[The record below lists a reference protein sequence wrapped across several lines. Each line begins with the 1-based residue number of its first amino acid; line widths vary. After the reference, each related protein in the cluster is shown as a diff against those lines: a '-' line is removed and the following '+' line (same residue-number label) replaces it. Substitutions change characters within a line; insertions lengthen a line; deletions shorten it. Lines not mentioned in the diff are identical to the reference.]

1 MTSSK
6 LKKLFV
12 IINKLDKKNLSLFLR
27 LSAYQSFV
35 ISRLTSKKTLS
46 AKEVLNSPL
55 RLSKAQKY
63 RYIRDLLNKNFI
75 KKTYNKY
82 SIK

>member
-1 MTSSK
+1 MTPK
-6 LKKLFV
+6 LKNLFV

-35 ISRLTSKKTLS
+35 ISRLISKKTLS
-46 AKEVLNSPL
+46 AKEVLNTPL

-75 KKTYNKY
+75 KKTYNQY
-82 SIK
+82 VIK

>member
-1 MTSSK
+1 MTLSK

-12 IINKLDKKNLSLFLR
+12 TINKLDKRNLHLFLH
-27 LSAYQSFV
+27 LSTYQCFV
-35 ISRLTSKKTLS
+35 ISKLVSKKTLS

-63 RYIRDLLNKNFI
+63 RYIKDLLNKNLIKKKYNQYFI
-75 KKTYNKY
+75 K
-82 SIK
+82 

>member
-12 IINKLDKKNLSLFLR
+12 IINKLDKKNLHLFLH
-27 LSAYQSFV
+27 LSTYQCFV
-35 ISRLTSKKTLS
+35 ISRLVSKKTLS

-63 RYIRDLLNKNFI
+63 RYIKDLLNKNFI
-75 KKTYNKY
+75 KKTYNQY
-82 SIK
+82 FIK

>member
-1 MTSSK
+1 MTPK
-6 LKKLFV
+6 LKNLFV

-35 ISRLTSKKTLS
+35 ISRLISKKTLS
-46 AKEVLNSPL
+46 AKEVLNTPL

-75 KKTYNKY
+75 KKTYNQY

>member
-6 LKKLFV
+6 LKKLF
-12 IINKLDKKNLSLFLR
+12 IAINKLDKKSLSLFLR

-35 ISRLTSKKTLS
+35 ISRLVRKKTLS
-46 AKEVLNSPL
+46 AKEVLSSPL

-63 RYIRDLLNKNFI
+63 RYIRDLLKKNLI
-75 KKTYNKY
+75 KKTYNQY
-82 SIK
+82 FIK

>member
-12 IINKLDKKNLSLFLR
+12 IINKLDKKNLHLFLH
-27 LSAYQSFV
+27 LSTYQCFV
-35 ISRLTSKKTLS
+35 VSRLVSNKTLS
-46 AKEVLNSPL
+46 AQEVLSSPV

-63 RYIRDLLNKNFI
+63 RYIRDLLKKNLI
-75 KKTYNKY
+75 KKTYNQY

>member
-1 MTSSK
+1 MTPK
-6 LKKLFV
+6 LKNLFV

-27 LSAYQSFV
+27 LSSYQSFV
-35 ISRLTSKKTLS
+35 ISRLISKKTLS
-46 AKEVLNSPL
+46 AKEVLNTPL

-75 KKTYNKY
+75 KKTYNQY

>member
-1 MTSSK
+1 MTSK
-6 LKKLFV
+6 LKKLFI

-27 LSAYQSFV
+27 LSSYQSFV
-35 ISRLTSKKTLS
+35 ISRLMSKKTLS
-46 AKEVLNSPL
+46 AKEVLSSPL

-63 RYIRDLLNKNFI
+63 RYIRDLLKKNLI
-75 KKTYNKY
+75 KKTYNQY

>member
-1 MTSSK
+1 MTSK
-6 LKKLFV
+6 LKKLFI

-35 ISRLTSKKTLS
+35 ISRLMSKKTLS
-46 AKEVLNSPL
+46 AKEVLNTPL

-75 KKTYNKY
+75 KKTYNQY

>member
-1 MTSSK
+1 MTSK
-6 LKKLFV
+6 LKNLFV
-12 IINKLDKKNLSLFLR
+12 IINKLDKKNLSIFLR

-35 ISRLTSKKTLS
+35 ISRLISKKILS
-46 AKEVLNSPL
+46 AKEVLSSPL

-63 RYIRDLLNKNFI
+63 RYLRDLI
-75 KKTYNKY
+75 KKNLIKKRYNQY

>member
-1 MTSSK
+1 MTPK
-6 LKKLFV
+6 LKNLFV

-75 KKTYNKY
+75 KKTYNQY

>member
-1 MTSSK
+1 MTLSK

-12 IINKLDKKNLSLFLR
+12 TINKLDKRNLHLFLH
-27 LSAYQSFV
+27 LSTYQCFV
-35 ISRLTSKKTLS
+35 ISKLVSNKTLS

-63 RYIRDLLNKNFI
+63 RYIKDLLNKNFI
-75 KKTYNKY
+75 KKTYNQY
-82 SIK
+82 FIK

>member
-1 MTSSK
+1 MTSK
-6 LKKLFV
+6 LKNLFV
-12 IINKLDKKNLSLFLR
+12 IINKLDKKNLSIFLR

-35 ISRLTSKKTLS
+35 ISRLTSKKILS
-46 AKEVLNSPL
+46 AKEVLSSPL

-63 RYIRDLLNKNFI
+63 RYIRDLLNKNLI
-75 KKTYNKY
+75 KKKYNQY

>member
-1 MTSSK
+1 MTSK
-6 LKKLFV
+6 LKNLFV
-12 IINKLDKKNLSLFLR
+12 IINKLDKKNLSIFLR

-35 ISRLTSKKTLS
+35 ISRLISKKILS
-46 AKEVLNSPL
+46 AKEVLSSPL

-63 RYIRDLLNKNFI
+63 RYIRDLLNKNLI
-75 KKTYNKY
+75 KKTYNQY

>member
-1 MTSSK
+1 MTSK
-6 LKKLFV
+6 LKKLFI
-12 IINKLDKKNLSLFLR
+12 IINKLDKKNLILFLR

-35 ISRLTSKKTLS
+35 ISRLMSKKTLS
-46 AKEVLNSPL
+46 AQEVLSSPL

-75 KKTYNKY
+75 KKTYNQY

>member
-1 MTSSK
+1 MTSK
-6 LKKLFV
+6 LKNLFV
-12 IINKLDKKNLSLFLR
+12 IINKLDKKSLSLFLR

-35 ISRLTSKKTLS
+35 ISRLTSKKILS
-46 AKEVLNSPL
+46 AKEVLSSPL

-63 RYIRDLLNKNFI
+63 RYIRDLI
-75 KKTYNKY
+75 KKNLIKKRYNQY

>member
-12 IINKLDKKNLSLFLR
+12 IINKLDKKNLHLFLH
-27 LSAYQSFV
+27 LSTYQCFV
-35 ISRLTSKKTLS
+35 ISRLVSKKTLS
-46 AKEVLNSPL
+46 AQEVLSSPL

-63 RYIRDLLNKNFI
+63 RYIKDLLNKNFI
-75 KKTYNKY
+75 KKTYNQY
-82 SIK
+82 FIK

>member
-1 MTSSK
+1 MASSK

-12 IINKLDKKNLSLFLR
+12 AINKLDKKNLSLFLR

-35 ISRLTSKKTLS
+35 ISRLISKKTLS
-46 AKEVLNSPL
+46 AKEVLNTPL

-63 RYIRDLLNKNFI
+63 RYIRDLLNKNLI
-75 KKTYNKY
+75 KKKYNQY

>member
-1 MTSSK
+1 MTLSK

-12 IINKLDKKNLSLFLR
+12 TINKLDKRNLHLFLH
-27 LSAYQSFV
+27 LSTYQCFV
-35 ISRLTSKKTLS
+35 ISRLVSKKTLS
-46 AKEVLNSPL
+46 AQEVLNSPL

-63 RYIRDLLNKNFI
+63 RYIRDLLNKNLI
-75 KKTYNKY
+75 KKTYNQY

>member
-12 IINKLDKKNLSLFLR
+12 IINKLDKKNLHLFLH
-27 LSAYQSFV
+27 LSTYQCFV
-35 ISRLTSKKTLS
+35 ISRLVSKKTLS
-46 AKEVLNSPL
+46 AQEVLNSPL

-63 RYIRDLLNKNFI
+63 RYIKDLLKKNFI
-75 KKTYNKY
+75 KKKYNQY
-82 SIK
+82 TIK

>member
-6 LKKLFV
+6 LKKLF
-12 IINKLDKKNLSLFLR
+12 IAINKLDKKSLHLFLH
-27 LSAYQSFV
+27 LSTYQCFV
-35 ISRLTSKKTLS
+35 MSKLVSKKTLS
-46 AKEVLNSPL
+46 AQEVLNSPL

-63 RYIRDLLNKNFI
+63 RYIKDLVNKNLI
-75 KKTYNKY
+75 IKTYNQY

>member
-1 MTSSK
+1 MTSK
-6 LKKLFV
+6 LKKLFI

-35 ISRLTSKKTLS
+35 ISRLMSKKTLS

-63 RYIRDLLNKNFI
+63 RYIRDLLKKNLI
-75 KKTYNKY
+75 KKTYNQY
-82 SIK
+82 FIK

>member
-1 MTSSK
+1 MTSK

-12 IINKLDKKNLSLFLR
+12 IINKLDKKNLTLFLR

-35 ISRLTSKKTLS
+35 ISKLVSKKELS
-46 AKEVLNSPL
+46 AREILNSPL

-63 RYIRDLLNKNFI
+63 RYIRDLLNKNLI
-75 KKTYNKY
+75 KKTYNQY

>member
-1 MTSSK
+1 MTSK
-6 LKKLFV
+6 LKKLFI

-35 ISRLTSKKTLS
+35 ISRLMSKKTLS
-46 AKEVLNSPL
+46 AKEVLSSPL

-63 RYIRDLLNKNFI
+63 RYIRDLLKKNLI
-75 KKTYNKY
+75 KKTYNQY
-82 SIK
+82 FIK

>member
-1 MTSSK
+1 MTSK

-12 IINKLDKKNLSLFLR
+12 IINKLDKKNLVLFLR

-35 ISRLTSKKTLS
+35 ISRLMSKKTLS
-46 AKEVLNSPL
+46 AKEVLSSPL

-75 KKTYNKY
+75 KKTYNQY
-82 SIK
+82 FIK

>member
-1 MTSSK
+1 MTSK
-6 LKKLFV
+6 LKNLFV
-12 IINKLDKKNLSLFLR
+12 IINKLDKKNLSIFLR

-35 ISRLTSKKTLS
+35 ISRLTSKKILS
-46 AKEVLNSPL
+46 AKEVLSSPL

-63 RYIRDLLNKNFI
+63 RYIRDLLNKNLI
-75 KKTYNKY
+75 KKTYNQY

>member
-1 MTSSK
+1 MTSK
-6 LKKLFV
+6 LKNLFV
-12 IINKLDKKNLSLFLR
+12 TINKLDKKNLSLFLR

-35 ISRLTSKKTLS
+35 ISRLMSKKTLS
-46 AKEVLNSPL
+46 AKEVLSSPL

-63 RYIRDLLNKNFI
+63 RYIRDLLKKNLI
-75 KKTYNKY
+75 KKTYNQY

>member
-1 MTSSK
+1 MTPK
-6 LKKLFV
+6 LKNLFV

-35 ISRLTSKKTLS
+35 ISRLMSKKTLS

-63 RYIRDLLNKNFI
+63 RYIRDLLKKNLI
-75 KKTYNKY
+75 KKTYNQY
-82 SIK
+82 FIK

>member
-1 MTSSK
+1 MTSK
-6 LKKLFV
+6 LKKLFI

-27 LSAYQSFV
+27 LSSYQSFV
-35 ISRLTSKKTLS
+35 ISRLMSKKTLS
-46 AKEVLNSPL
+46 AKEVLSSPL

-63 RYIRDLLNKNFI
+63 RYIRDLLNKNLI
-75 KKTYNKY
+75 KKTYNQY

>member
-1 MTSSK
+1 MTSK
-6 LKKLFV
+6 LKKLFI

-75 KKTYNKY
+75 KKTYNQY

>member
-1 MTSSK
+1 MTSK

-12 IINKLDKKNLSLFLR
+12 TINKLDKKNLYIFLS

-35 ISRLTSKKTLS
+35 ISRLIRKKSLS
-46 AKEVLNSPL
+46 AKEVLSSPL

-63 RYIRDLLNKNFI
+63 RYIRNLLNKNLI
-75 KKTYNKY
+75 KKTYNQY
-82 SIK
+82 FIK

>member
-35 ISRLTSKKTLS
+35 ISRLISKKTLS
-46 AKEVLNSPL
+46 AKEVLNTPL

-63 RYIRDLLNKNFI
+63 RYIRDLLNKNLI
-75 KKTYNKY
+75 KKTYNQY

>member
-1 MTSSK
+1 MTSK
-6 LKKLFV
+6 LKKLFI
-12 IINKLDKKNLSLFLR
+12 IINKLDKKNLILFLR

-35 ISRLTSKKTLS
+35 ISRLMSKKTLS

-75 KKTYNKY
+75 KKTYNQY

>member
-1 MTSSK
+1 MTSK

-27 LSAYQSFV
+27 LSSYQSFV
-35 ISRLTSKKTLS
+35 ISRLMSKKTLS
-46 AKEVLNSPL
+46 AKEVLSSPL

-63 RYIRDLLNKNFI
+63 RYIKDLLNKNLI
-75 KKTYNKY
+75 KKTYNQY
-82 SIK
+82 TIK